1 MFVKVAALFR
11 RIFKVNKIFLESTIG
26 PVQKASHNAEIGWNP
41 TGDAILTMKL
51 ILDRWGGKLTESG
64 LTLNS
69 DWRDIELNRTGA
81 YYRFDCIL

>member
-1 MFVKVAALFR
+1 MLTSGGIPR
-11 RIFKVNKIFLESTIG
+11 EML
-26 PVQKASHNAEIGWNP
+26 H
-41 TGDAILTMKL
+41 TMKL

-81 YYRFDCIL
+81 

>member
-1 MFVKVAALFR
+1 M
-11 RIFKVNKIFLESTIG
+11 G
-26 PVQKASHNAEIGWNP
+26 PPQKASHNAEIGWNP
-41 TGDAILTMKL
+41 TGDAIVTMKL

-69 DWRDIELNRTGA
+69 DRRDIELNRTGA

>member
-1 MFVKVAALFR
+1 M
-11 RIFKVNKIFLESTIG
+11 G
-26 PVQKASHNAEIGWNP
+26 PPQKASHNAEIGWMP

-51 ILDRWGGKLTESG
+51 ILDRRGGKLTESG